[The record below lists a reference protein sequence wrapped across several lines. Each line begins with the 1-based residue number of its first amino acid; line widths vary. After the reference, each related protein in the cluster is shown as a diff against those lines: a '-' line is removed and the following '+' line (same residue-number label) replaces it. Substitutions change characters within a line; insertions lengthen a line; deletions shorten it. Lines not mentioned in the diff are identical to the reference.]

1 MTTFNFIKKNFSYLV
16 IAALVIVIIFMRSC
30 SGTSNG
36 GKEIIKVDGKKY
48 EVIKRETDTIRV
60 PVIQTVY
67 KPGNDIIHE
76 VINYVNIPA
85 NVDSMAVVKDYFATR
100 VYKDTLKLEGDL
112 GYITVTDSITKN
124 ALAGRLWNS
133 NVNKTTINNTIYLK
147 ELPRTQLYIGGTLG
161 MQRPEALTIGGNL
174 ILKDKKDRMY
184 GIGYGVN
191 SNLNSYFQ
199 ASMLWKISLKK

>member
-1 MTTFNFIKKNFSYLV
+1 
-16 IAALVIVIIFMRSC
+16 
-30 SGTSNG
+30 
-36 GKEIIKVDGKKY
+36 
-48 EVIKRETDTIRV
+48 V
-60 PVIQTVY
+60 PVVQTVY
-67 KPGNDIIHE
+67 KPGKDIIHE

-85 NVDSMAVVKDYFATR
+85 NVDSLAVVKDYFATR

-147 ELPRTQLYIGGTLG
+147 ELPRTQLYIGGSLG
-161 MQRPEALTIGGNL
+161 MQRPENLTIGGNL

-184 GIGYGVN
+184 GLGYGVN
-191 SNLNSYFQ
+191 SQLNSYFQ

>member
-1 MTTFNFIKKNFSYLV
+1 MKTFNFIKKNFSYLV
-16 IAALVIVIIFMRSC
+16 IAALVIVIFFMRSC
-30 SGTSNG
+30 NGTRNG
-36 GKEIIKVDGKKY
+36 GNEIIKVDSKKY
-48 EVIKRETDTIRV
+48 EVIKRVTDTIRV
-60 PVIQTVY
+60 PVVQTVY
-67 KPGNDIIHE
+67 IPGKDIIHE

-85 NVDSMAVVKDYFATR
+85 NVDSLAIVKDYFATR

-133 NVNKTTINNTIYLK
+133 NVNKTTIDNTIYLK
-147 ELPRTQLYIGGTLG
+147 ELPRTQLYIGGSLG
-161 MQRPEALTIGGNL
+161 MQRPENLTIGGNL

-191 SNLNSYFQ
+191 SQLNSYFQ